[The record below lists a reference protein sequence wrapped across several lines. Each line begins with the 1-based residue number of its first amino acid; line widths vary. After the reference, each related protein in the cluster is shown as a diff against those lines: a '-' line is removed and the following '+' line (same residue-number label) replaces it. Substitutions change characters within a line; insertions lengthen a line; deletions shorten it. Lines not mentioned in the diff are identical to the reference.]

1 MSGELCGVD
10 SGYTTLATSTAATAG
25 TAGTATDGTVAHH
38 RVYVS
43 VTRDGSVWLR
53 LGRDQAAS
61 QEVWTYVDE
70 RRAHFHTTLLTDSDI
85 QLLQVFAWT
94 CSHSEADSCG
104 IIHVPLGEFSSK

>member
-10 SGYTTLATSTAATAG
+10 SGYTTLATSTTA

-61 QEVWTYVDE
+61 QEVRTCAAPGRIAGGLDV
-70 RRAHFHTTLLTDSDI
+70 RRRTTRSFSHHPTHRQRHTTTTGIRMD
-85 QLLQVFAWT
+85 LQ
-94 CSHSEADSCG
+94 SQ
-104 IIHVPLGEFSSK
+104 